1 MNNQNYNTNYNP
13 LEKGN
18 NSTNNNLYEIEDG
31 EIITDLIKESNKVN
45 LIYLY
50 IFFFI

>member
-1 MNNQNYNTNYNP
+1 MNNQNSNTNYNP

-18 NSTNNNLYEIEDG
+18 NPTNNNLYEIEDG

-45 LIYLY
+45 LI
-50 IFFFI
+50 II